1 MVVRFLLDQDQKKEN
16 EILARI
22 NRITSKESYPDSH
35 TAHLAVFLKS
45 CFDIELEKKLV
56 VLRRD
61 EEAAEAIRNKR
72 ITEIKRRDEVRRL
85 MELEA
90 IAPSAPGMPTPVMD
104 PYVNE
109 PVNKKEYALKLYGYP
124 IGVIVDKDNSGRWN
138 YKKFEPVLDSKIVEF
153 IEVNFGEIIGKNFSI
168 LDKKEF
174 IDMVANKV
182 SKKLK
187 VKIDEHDYPKILYY
201 LKRDAMGGGV
211 IDSLLYDDRVREIT
225 IAGTDDIIIKYGSYG
240 RLATNIKFK
249 TNDQLNNLIY
259 RIARATGQ
267 GINEQQP
274 IMQVQFQEFVI
285 NATLGI
291 GGSNSRI
298 VLTRV

>member
-1 MVVRFLLDQDQKKEN
+1 MVVRFLMDENQKKED
-16 EILARI
+16 EILTRI
-22 NRITSKESYPDSH
+22 NRITSKANYPDSH

-56 VLRRD
+56 VLRR
-61 EEAAEAIRNKR
+61 EEAAADLIRNRR
-72 ITEIKRRDEVRRL
+72 IAEVKRRDEERRIR
-85 MELEA
+85 ELEA
-90 IAPSAPGMPTPVMD
+90 MAPSAPGMPAPQMD

-109 PVNKKEYALKLYGYP
+109 PVSKREYALKLYGYP
-124 IGVIVDKDNSGRWN
+124 IGVLIDRDQEGRWD
-138 YKKFEPVLDSKIVEF
+138 YKKFEPVLDPQIVEF

-168 LDKKEF
+168 LDKKDF
-174 IDMVANKV
+174 IDMVAKKV

-187 VKIDEHDYPKILYY
+187 MKIDEHDYPKILYY
-201 LKRDAMGGGV
+201 LKRDAMGGGL

-225 IAGTDDIIIKYGSYG
+225 IAGTDEVIIKYGSHG
-240 RLATNIKFK
+240 RIATNIKFK
-249 TNDQLNNLIY
+249 TNEQLDNLIY

-274 IMQVQFQEFVI
+274 IMQVQFQEFII
-285 NATLGI
+285 NATLGV